1 MINVVVVDDDGITLE
16 YICKFV
22 RDNLNLDKKIV
33 SYTSSTLF
41 FYEMSCIQPHIV
53 LLDIDMPDMNG
64 FELAELLKS
73 VNPNVVVI
81 FISNLEHMVFDA
93 FAIDAFYFVRK
104 SSLDNDL
111 DRALKCYEKKF
122 QASEKLFYFK
132 TIDAVY
138 SIALGDILF
147 FETIGHEIILHAV
160 NQKQY
165 RLKREKENRIKM
177 ISEQLA
183 EDGFIRVHKSY
194 LVNFRY
200 IHLIKRAEVILKNG
214 ISIQINPKNVSEIR
228 RLYQKFLMRG
238 ANV

>member
-22 RDNLNLDKKIV
+22 RDKLQLEKKIV

-41 FYEMSCIQPHIV
+41 FHEMSCVQPHIV

-93 FAIDAFYFVRK
+93 FALGAFYFVRK
-104 SSLDNDL
+104 NCLEKDL
-111 DRALKCYEKKF
+111 KRALESYENRF
-122 QASEKLFYFK
+122 RASEKQFYFK
-132 TIDAVY
+132 TADAAH
-138 SIALGDILF
+138 SIVLRDILY
-147 FETIGHEIILHAV
+147 FETLGHEIILHAV
-160 NQKQY
+160 NQTQY
-165 RLKREKENRIKM
+165 SLKREKENRIKL
-177 ISEQLA
+177 IHERLA

-194 LVNFRY
+194 LVNYRY
-200 IHLIKRAEVILKNG
+200 IHLIKHAEIILKNG
-214 ISIQINPKNVSEIR
+214 ISIQINPKKTTEVKKE
-228 RLYQKFLMRG
+228 YQKFLMRG
-238 ANV
+238 VSV